1 MPPPPSLIGKT
12 VSHYL
17 ILEKLGSGGMGVVYK
32 AQDQRLDRFVALK
45 FLPDDPAGDPQALG
59 RFRREAKA
67 ASSLNHP
74 NICTIHDVGEDAQAF
89 IAMEYLDGET
99 LKHFINNR
107 PLAIDTLI
115 SLAIEIADAIDNA
128 HAAGILH
135 RDIKSANIFV
145 TKRGHAKVLDFGLA
159 KLSNIAEG
167 VSTLPTVTPQELRT
181 SPGSAVGTVAY
192 MSPEQVRGQDLDLR
206 SDLFSVGVVLY
217 EMATGVLPF
226 RGNTSGV
233 VFDAILNRQPAPA
246 TQLNLE
252 LPTRL
257 QEIIHR
263 ALEKDRNLRY
273 QHASDLRADLQRFK
287 RDSDS
292 GRLPASSDSAKNL
305 TVDSHSF
312 PADAATVTRKRRA
325 YALAATLVVLA
336 GLGATFLFRH
346 SPSSA
351 APSSKD
357 WRQLTFLIDS
367 AVYPALSP
375 DGRMLAFIRGAGSFF
390 GAGQIYVKFLPDG
403 QPVQLT
409 HDATRKMSPVFTPDG
424 SSVAYSTVEPWETW
438 QVPVLGGEPHLLL
451 PNSSSLTWIENGKL
465 LLFSEIK
472 QGLHM
477 GVITTDLGRGH
488 AHDVYLPAGER
499 SMAHHSYISPDGK
512 WLLIV
517 EMDNRGDILP
527 CRLVTFPGP
536 GEPRVVGPADSPCYS
551 AGWSNDGKWMY
562 LNAKTD
568 DFHIW
573 RQRFPDGV
581 PEQFT
586 SGPTSQEGIGMA
598 PDGRSLVTSVGATDS
613 VVWLHDKDGE
623 HQISSE
629 SRAGLPSFSAD
640 GHSLYFLMA
649 SGTAQGYELWVDDLA
664 SGKMDK
670 LLPSYFMA
678 GYAVSRDGTQVAF
691 TMDDRSG
698 HSSLWIAPTNRRS
711 SPARISSTSIEDSPF
726 FLPNGDLL
734 FRAVEG
740 GSNFIYRMKADGT
753 ERRKVIPDRII
764 DIINVSPDGRWVLAG
779 AASSDQVRT
788 AEAKAF
794 AVDGSSSITLCTGYC
809 WLTWDATNKF
819 VYVDFP
825 ETTEKVYALPVQP
838 ATGLPTVPA
847 GGIATVRDLENSKAA
862 KSNPLEIT
870 PGKRELN
877 ISGSSYAYTVQTT
890 RRNLYRIP
898 LP

>member
-1 MPPPPSLIGKT
+1 MPSPSSLIGKT

-17 ILEKLGSGGMGVVYK
+17 ILEKLGAGGMGVVYK

-45 FLPDDPAGDPQALG
+45 FLPDDVAGDPLALS

-74 NICTIHDVGEDAQAF
+74 NICTIHDVV
-89 IAMEYLDGET
+89 IAMEYLEGDT

-107 PLAIDTLI
+107 PVATDTLI
-115 SLAIEIADAIDNA
+115 SMAIEIADALDAA

-145 TKRGHAKVLDFGLA
+145 NKRGHAKVLDFGLA
-159 KLSNIAEG
+159 KLPNLVEG
-167 VSTLPTVTPQELRT
+167 ASTLPTATPQELLT

-192 MSPEQVRGQDLDLR
+192 MSPEQVRGEELDLR
-206 SDLFSVGVVLY
+206 SDLFSFGVVLY
-217 EMATGVLPF
+217 EMATGTLPF
-226 RGNTSGV
+226 RGPTSGV
-233 VFDAILNRQPAPA
+233 VFDAILNRDPIPP
-246 TQLNLE
+246 TELNLE
-252 LPTRL
+252 LPPRL

-263 ALEKDRNLRY
+263 VLEKDRNLRY
-273 QHASDLRADLQRFK
+273 QHASDLRADLQRLK
-287 RDSDS
+287 RDTSS
-292 GRLPASSDSAKNL
+292 GRFPASTDSSKALSAK
-305 TVDSHSF
+305 SHSST
-312 PADAATVTRKRRA
+312 ASAGTVSRKRLA
-325 YALAATLVVLA
+325 YFLTAVLVVLA
-336 GLGATFLFRH
+336 VLAAAILFRR
-346 SPSSA
+346 SSNS
-351 APSSKD
+351 APASSKD
-357 WRQLTFLIDS
+357 WQQLTFLTDS

-375 DGRMLAFIRGAGSFF
+375 DGRMLAFIRGADSFF

-438 QVPVLGGEPHLLL
+438 QVPVLGGEPHLVL
-451 PNSSSLTWIENGKL
+451 PNSSSLTWIEDGKR

-477 GVITTDLGRGH
+477 GVVTTDLGRGDV
-488 AHDVYLPAGER
+488 HDVYLPAGER
-499 SMAHHSYISPDGK
+499 SMAHHSYLSPDGK
-512 WLLIV
+512 WLLVV
-517 EMDNRGDILP
+517 EMDNRGAILP
-527 CRLVTFPGP
+527 CRLLPFPGP
-536 GEPRVVGPADSPCYS
+536 GAPRVVGPADSPCYS
-551 AGWSNDGKWMY
+551 AGWSSDGKWMY
-562 LNAKTD
+562 LSARTD

-581 PEQFT
+581 PEQIT
-586 SGPTSQEGIGMA
+586 SGPTSQAGIGMA
-598 PDGRSLVTSVGATDS
+598 PDGRSLITSVGSTDS
-613 VVWLHDKDGE
+613 IVWLHDKDGE

-629 SRAGLPSFSAD
+629 NRAGSPSFSAD
-640 GHSLYFLMA
+640 GRSLYFLMA
-649 SGTAQGYELWVDDLA
+649 SGSSPGYELWIDDLA

-670 LLPSYFMA
+670 LLPSYFMS
-678 GYAVSRDGTQVAF
+678 GYAVSRDGSQVAF
-691 TMDDRSG
+691 SMDDRSG

-711 SPARISSTSIEDSPF
+711 SPVRISSTAIEDSPF
-726 FLPNGDLL
+726 FLPGGDLL

-764 DIINVSPDGRWVLAG
+764 DIITISPDGRWVFAG

-794 AVDGSSSITLCTGYC
+794 PLDGGSPVTICTGYC
-809 WLTWDATNKF
+809 WLTWDASNKF
-819 VYVDFP
+819 VYVYFP

-838 ATGLPTVPA
+838 DSGLPKVPA
-847 GGIATVRDLENSKAA
+847 GGIATVQDLENSKAEQS
-862 KSNPLEIT
+862 KPLEIA
-870 PGKRELN
+870 PGHRELT
-877 ISGSSYAYTVQTT
+877 ISASSYAYTVRTT